1 LRLREPVTKQVNCNK
16 DNKIPGALNININ
29 ITKNIFCD
37 NGITLEPNI
46 IANDTAHI
54 ATIIAIAAYFDCIDP
69 INGDIIVIII
79 NTTYLQYKKNL

>member
-1 LRLREPVTKQVNCNK
+1 LKRENN
-16 DNKIPGALNININ
+16 IPGAVTIISNSIALN
-29 ITKNIFCD
+29 FCD